1 MKTLQKYLLYIL
13 SLSLLVNF
21 ISISDLITKG
31 RKISE
36 QKQSIIA
43 LNSEVR
49 TYTTKNSELAYQ
61 NSVVQMS
68 MDEIKQSND
77 EILQELDNLKI
88 KLRNVEQ
95 FTQLSATTEQTIITS
110 IRDSL
115 VIDTVGL
122 NRMPY
127 LIIDTLKSF
136 NYQDEFTSINS
147 VIYPNDSVKMNLRNI
162 VPLTQALHK
171 GKRLKWW
178 KIWKR
183 RPIVSTIYTKN
194 PNTILEY
201 TRTVEL
207 R

>member
-21 ISISDLITKG
+21 LSISDLISRG

-49 TYTTKNSELAYQ
+49 TYTTKNNELAYE
-61 NSVVQMS
+61 NSVVKMS

-95 FTQLSATTEQTIITS
+95 FTQLSATTEQTIITA

-115 VIDTVGL
+115 VIDTIVI
-122 NRMPY
+122 NRMPV
-127 LIIDTLKSF
+127 LKIDTLKAF

-147 VIYPNDSVKMNLRNI
+147 VIYPNDSVKMNIRNI